1 MKADRDAYVSKSD
14 VCLGWNTMLRKLNMS
29 AYSQLGESIIVN
41 LTSDSADKNHQI
53 YLDTY
58 VSSAPL
64 SEYLN
69 IKNVFAC
76 AAITNKKHLPD
87 ILITVKSLE
96 FWL

>member
-14 VCLGWNTMLRKLNMS
+14 VCLGRNTMLRKLNMS
-29 AYSQLGESIIVN
+29 AYFQLGESIIVN

-87 ILITVKSLE
+87 VLITVTSLE